1 MLSWTSLTLL
11 PILTSSLVKGSVGMV
26 ARNAWRV
33 KQSDIARRVNSG
45 FLLAN
50 SVNRRRDSFRKTSH
64 TMILNH
70 RAEDRLTVLRLTR
83 RLSQLNQTLPSLR
96 SELSLL
102 MATIT
107 RVPSAVKAT

>member
-26 ARNAWRV
+26 ARNAWHV
-33 KQSDIARRVNSG
+33 KESDIARRVNSG

-50 SVNRRRDSFRKTSH
+50 SVNRQRDSFRKTSH

-70 RAEDRLTVLRLTR
+70 RAEDRLIVRPLTQ
-83 RLSQLNQTLPSLR
+83 RLSQLNRMLISPR
-96 SELSLL
+96 SEDFEKRLR
-102 MATIT
+102 AF
-107 RVPSAVKAT
+107 AD